1 MSSELEQIDPS
12 TAVEMYIRDRENEL
26 SQATIYSHRSRLS
39 HFTRWCEQESIEETR
54 ELSGLNLHEYR
65 LWRREE
71 GELNSV
77 TEKTQMDTLR
87 VFIRWCESV
96 DAVEA
101 NLSEKVLSP
110 SLSKGENERDE
121 MVDPDVIRSI
131 LDYLEKYEYASS
143 DHVTLLLMWRGL
155 LRRGAVRAI
164 DLDDAH
170 LTNDEPYIEIHHRP
184 ETGTPLKNQEDA
196 EREIGLKPA
205 TAEVLQDYVA
215 ERRHDVTVP
224 NDREPLITTD
234 QGRPHATTVAS
245 TAYAVTRPCTI
256 GAECPHGKDPET
268 CDAAR
273 DRQLAYECPS
283 SKSPHPIRRGAI
295 TAWLRADVPDTVVGD
310 RASTSPD
317 VLDKHYD
324 ERTEH
329 EKMNQRRRY
338 LDNV

>member
-1 MSSELEQIDPS
+1 MTDELEAIDPS
-12 TAVEMYIRDRENEL
+12 TAVEMYIADRENEL

-39 HFTRWCEQESIEETR
+39 HFTRWCAEEGIAETR
-54 ELSGLNLHEYR
+54 ELTGLNLHEYR
-65 LWRREE
+65 LWRRNE

-87 VFIRWCESV
+87 VFIRWCESIA
-96 DAVEA
+96 AVEQ

-131 LDYLEKYEYASS
+131 LDYLSTYAYAST
-143 DHVTLLLMWRGL
+143 DHVTLLLMYRGL

-170 LTNDEPYIEIHHRP
+170 LEEDEPYIEIHHRP
-184 ETGTPLKNQEDA
+184 ETETPLKNKDEA
-196 EREIGLKPA
+196 EREIGLKRG
-205 TAEVLQDYVA
+205 TAEVLQDYVR
-215 ERRHDVTVP
+215 ERRHDVTDAY
-224 NDREPLITTD
+224 DRRPLITTE
-234 QGRPHATTVAS
+234 QGRPHATTVAA
-245 TAYAVTRPCTI
+245 TAYAVTRPCSI
-256 GAECPHGKDPET
+256 GAECPHGRDPGT

-273 DRQLAYECPS
+273 DRQQAYACPS
-283 SKSPHPIRRGAI
+283 SKSPHPIRRGSI
-295 TAWLRADVPDTVVGD
+295 TAWLRADIPDTVVGD
-310 RASTSPD
+310 RASTSPE

-329 EKMNQRRRY
+329 EKMQQRRRY
-338 LDNV
+338 LNHV

>member
-1 MSSELEQIDPS
+1 MTDELEAIDPS
-12 TAVEMYIRDRENEL
+12 TAVEMYIHDRENEL

-39 HFTRWCEQESIEETR
+39 HFTRWCDQEGIEETR

-110 SLSKGENERDE
+110 TLSKGENERDE
-121 MVDPDVIRSI
+121 MVDPSVIRSI
-131 LDYLEKYEYASS
+131 LDYLETYEYASS
-143 DHVTLLLMWRGL
+143 DHVTLLLMYRCL
-155 LRRGAVRAI
+155 LRRGAVRSI
-164 DLDDAH
+164 DIDDVH
-170 LTNDEPYIEIHHRP
+170 LSNDEPYIEIHHRS
-184 ETGTPLKNQEDA
+184 ETGTPLKNQDDA

-205 TAEVLQDYVA
+205 TATVLQDYVE
-215 ERRHDVTVP
+215 ERRIDVTDAHGRSP
-224 NDREPLITTD
+224 FISTE
-234 QGRPHATTVAS
+234 QGRPHATTIAA
-245 TAYAVTRPCTI
+245 TAYAVTRPCSI
-256 GAECPHGKDPET
+256 GAECPHGRDPDA

-283 SKSPHPIRRGAI
+283 SKSPHPVRRGAI
-295 TAWLRADVPDTVVGD
+295 TAWLRGDVPETVVGD
-310 RASTSPD
+310 RASTSPE

-329 EKMNQRRRY
+329 EKMQQRRRY
-338 LDNV
+338 LNQV